1 MSAITSAATIP
12 IAFTPG
18 LEGEDPL
25 GNYWL
30 GQVTTRLR
38 REICWLWHERGALA
52 GEQRGSL
59 PPFSHKLSSALDLT
73 RYAQEKQQFFAA
85 DETAHYLTSL
95 LGAAPP
101 EESDPPRG
109 SFAWVAKE
117 LELDD
122 ASCFVFALGLF
133 PIIDSAAGTVM
144 AACLN
149 DAARTYPTLALAQ
162 RLWDEPEKIL
172 ALSDPAH
179 SLFRFG
185 LLQGPG
191 NGRENNPGSDWE
203 TALEVP
209 AILARLLLFRG
220 REWPRAFGR
229 MASGPDNQTS
239 LPPEAKFL
247 AARLKATTSPPA
259 LRVVPIV
266 GNKGAPLRE
275 VAAAIGH
282 LAGRCVAELES
293 APIPGTARFF
303 LPAPLATLA
312 WLHGVDLFVS
322 SPDDP
327 CGAGEEKHQSV
338 SWPVSRSLPLTLFLG
353 LEDKTGLRR
362 LPSAGRLP
370 AITVEPMS
378 FQDRQSRWSDRL
390 QQRALENG
398 ALLDDA
404 IAECARR
411 FRYERDTIDMIA
423 AELLALDQPLSP
435 DDLTAAC
442 RAEVTADIGELAQ
455 AVIPRFCLNELML
468 PAKQAREIREII
480 TAMEALG
487 CVHYEWGTARAW
499 NESGLCALFAGP
511 PGTGKT
517 MAAEVIAAELDLPLY
532 RIDLSQVVNKYI
544 GETEKNLRRL
554 FDAAD
559 ASDVILFFDEAD
571 ALFGKRTEVKDSH
584 DRYANLEISY
594 LLERM
599 ERFKGLAV
607 LATNRKQDLDEAFL
621 RRLRFVIDFPLPGE
635 EERRR
640 IWLQMIPP
648 HAEAKEIDFDF
659 LARQFPLAGGH
670 IRSIVFNACLQS
682 AGANGSR
689 LLTMPAVLAAIR
701 SEYDKLKRTLSV
713 EQFGRYREVL
723 KSP

>member
-1 MSAITSAATIP
+1 LSAIASAPAIP
-12 IAFTPG
+12 IAFTPA
-18 LEGEDPL
+18 LQGEDPL

-30 GQVTTRLR
+30 QQVTTRLR
-38 REICWLWHERGALA
+38 REICWLWQERGALVV
-52 GEQRGSL
+52 EHPGSL
-59 PPFSHKLSSALDLT
+59 PPFSHKLSTALDLT
-73 RYAQEKQQFFAA
+73 RYAQEKQQFFAT

-95 LGAAPP
+95 LNAPP
-101 EESDPPRG
+101 PDETDPPRG
-109 SFAWVAKE
+109 SFTWVARE

-122 ASCFVFALGLF
+122 AACFVFALGLL
-133 PIIDSAAGTVM
+133 PVVDSAAGTVM

-162 RLWDEPEKIL
+162 RLWDDPEKIL

-185 LLQGPG
+185 LLHGLASS
-191 NGRENNPGSDWE
+191 RENNAGSEWE
-203 TALEVP
+203 APLELP
-209 AILARLLLFRG
+209 AVFARLLLFRD
-220 REWPRAFGR
+220 RRWPRAFRRISIEPG
-229 MASGPDNQTS
+229 DEKS
-239 LPPEAKFL
+239 LPPEAKFF
-247 AARLKATTSPPA
+247 AARLRAASLPYA
-259 LRVVPIV
+259 LCVVPIV

-275 VAAAIGH
+275 VAAAIAS
-282 LAGRCVAELES
+282 LAGRPVVEVEFVQASGAGQSL
-293 APIPGTARFF
+293 PGP
-303 LPAPLATLA
+303 LPTLA
-312 WLHGVDLFVS
+312 WLHGLDLFVS
-322 SPDDP
+322 GQDEL
-327 CGAGEEKHQSV
+327 CGAGDAKHHAV
-338 SWPVSRSLPLTLFLG
+338 TWPVSRTLPLTLFFG
-353 LEDKTGLRR
+353 LEDKTWLRR

-370 AITVEPMS
+370 AIMVEPMS
-378 FQDRQSRWSDRL
+378 FQDRHDRWRDRL
-390 QQRALENG
+390 SQDSKRIG
-398 ALLDDA
+398 AAFDNA

-411 FRYERDTIDMIA
+411 FRCERDTIDTIA
-423 AELLALDQPLSP
+423 SELLTLDQPLCP

-455 AVIPRFCLNELML
+455 AVVPRFGLKELML
-468 PAKQAREIREII
+468 PAKQSREIREII
-480 TAMEALG
+480 KAMQALG

-517 MAAEVIAAELDLPLY
+517 MAAEVIAAELQLPLY

-559 ASDVILFFDEAD
+559 ACDVILFFDEAD

-640 IWLQMIPP
+640 IWLQMMPP
-648 HAEAKEIDFDF
+648 HAEPKEIDFDF

-670 IRSIVFNACLQS
+670 IRSIVFNAGLQS
-682 AGANGSR
+682 ADANDSR
-689 LLTMPAVLAAIR
+689 ILTMPAVLTAIR
-701 SEYDKLKRTLSV
+701 SEYDKLKRSLSV
-713 EQFGRYREVL
+713 EQFGRYQEIL
-723 KSP
+723 KVP

>member
-1 MSAITSAATIP
+1 MSSAAVIP
-12 IAFTPG
+12 IAFTPA
-18 LEGEDPL
+18 LQGEDPL

-30 GQVTTRLR
+30 RQVTTRLR
-38 REICWLWHERGALA
+38 REICWLWQERGALA
-52 GEQRGSL
+52 VEPRGSL
-59 PPFSHKLSSALDLT
+59 PPFTHKLSTALDLT

-95 LGAAPP
+95 LNAPPP

-109 SFAWVAKE
+109 SFTWVANE
-117 LELDD
+117 LELEA
-122 ASCFVFALGLF
+122 ASCFVFALGLL
-133 PIIDSAAGTVM
+133 PIVDSAAGTVM

-149 DAARTYPTLALAQ
+149 DASRTSPTLALAQ
-162 RLWDEPEKIL
+162 RLWDAPEEIL

-185 LLQGPG
+185 LLHGPG
-191 NGRENNPGSDWE
+191 NLRENNPGSDWE
-203 TALEVP
+203 APLEVP
-209 AILARLLLFRG
+209 AIFARLLLFRD
-220 REWPRAFGR
+220 REWPHAFRPISIEPG
-229 MASGPDNQTS
+229 DETS

-247 AARLKATTSPPA
+247 AARLKATSLA
-259 LRVVPIV
+259 EGLRVVPII

-275 VAAAIGH
+275 MAAAIAS
-282 LAGRCVAELES
+282 LAGRSVAELES
-293 APIPGTARFF
+293 APAPGTAPSS
-303 LPAPLATLA
+303 LPGPLATLA
-312 WLHGVDLFVS
+312 WLHGLDVFVS
-322 SPDDP
+322 WPDEP
-327 CGAGEEKHQSV
+327 CGAGEDKHHALV
-338 SWPVSRSLPLTLFLG
+338 WPVSSTLPLTLFLG
-353 LEDKTGLRR
+353 LEDKTSLRR

-370 AITVEPMS
+370 AITVAPMS
-378 FQDRQSRWSDRL
+378 FQDRHGRWRDQL
-390 QQRALENG
+390 QIRTEENG
-398 ALLDDA
+398 PPLDDA
-404 IAECARR
+404 MAECARR
-411 FRYERDTIDMIA
+411 FRYERDTIDTIA
-423 AELLALDQPLSP
+423 AELLALDLPVCP

-455 AVIPRFCLNELML
+455 AVVPRFDLDELML
-468 PAKQAREIREII
+468 PAKQSREIREII
-480 TAMEALG
+480 KAMRALG

-517 MAAEVIAAELDLPLY
+517 MAAEVIAAELHLPLY

-640 IWLQMIPP
+640 IWLQMMPP
-648 HAEAKEIDFDF
+648 HAEPKEIDFDF

-689 LLTMPAVLAAIR
+689 FLTMPAVLTAIR
-701 SEYDKLKRTLSV
+701 SEYDKLKRSLSV
-713 EQFGRYREVL
+713 EQFGRYQEIL
-723 KSP
+723 KTP